1 MIATALREKLDS
13 SGSPRIGSHDSQSL
27 SHGNLRTHGIH
38 LSILRETNPDDA
50 KLREAGFDPALAPAD
65 ALAKL
70 RELKGKPGIADLA
83 IARALGK
90 IADAGAA
97 AMLTEMEAGA
107 AGAIRRE
114 VRRALY
120 RLKQHGIDAP
130 ASTAAAASTSH
141 DNATEKTEKS
151 EKTAMLSPIDS
162 EGARIV
168 WIVKPRVQG
177 GVIRLWALISERE
190 GLVGAQNTGLSRR
203 ELKSEREELER
214 RAQVKLVDADWSV
227 ADFIACEAWR
237 NTPESRRGHVGN
249 FLTLRSELIASA
261 PPTALLHPVYAELA
275 AEAAG
280 EPSVELLKEPELLE
294 WRIPDAILKPY
305 VEEIGRAGESVI
317 VLNPLHKQER
327 VNAVIDR
334 ATAELLTGDNGRAV
348 QRRLEDIA
356 YYMARV
362 GRRTQAGWA
371 AAAAARLRD
380 GIDATKVLFFQA
392 FIRTQLGTVAAAEQ
406 QKAEDE
412 PRLIMTP
419 AEAMRAREARE
430 ARTRRR

>member
-1 MIATALREKLDS
+1 M
-13 SGSPRIGSHDSQSL
+13 
-27 SHGNLRTHGIH
+27 
-38 LSILRETNPDDA
+38 SILRDTNPDDA
-50 KLREAGFDPALAPAD
+50 KLLEAGFDPALAPAD
-65 ALAKL
+65 AIAKI
-70 RELKGKPGIADLA
+70 RELKGNAGIADGA
-83 IARALGK
+83 IARALGR
-90 IADAGAA
+90 IADARAA
-97 AMLTEMEAGA
+97 AMLIEMEAGA
-107 AGAIRRE
+107 AGATRRE

-120 RLKQHGIDAP
+120 KLKQHGIDAP
-130 ASTAAAASTSH
+130 ESSPHVAITAGAASTPH
-141 DNATEKTEKS
+141 DTDGERS
-151 EKTAMLSPIDS
+151 AMLSPIDA

-203 ELKSEREELER
+203 ELKSEREALER
-214 RAQVKLVDADWSV
+214 RAQVKLVDADWRV

-237 NTPESRRGHVGN
+237 NTPESRRGQVGN
-249 FLTLRSELIASA
+249 FLTIRSELIASP
-261 PPTALLHPVYAELA
+261 PPTELLHPVYAELA

-294 WRIPDAILKPY
+294 WRLPDAKLKAY
-305 VEEIGRAGESVI
+305 VEEIASAGESVI

-334 ATAELLTGDNGRAV
+334 ATAQLLTGDNGRAV
-348 QRRLEDIA
+348 RRRLEDIA

-362 GRRTQAGWA
+362 GRRAQAGWA

-380 GIDATKVLFFQA
+380 GIDVTKVLFFQA
-392 FIRTQLGTVAAAEQ
+392 FIRTQLGTVAAAEH
-406 QKAEDE
+406 QKAEQE

-419 AEAMRAREARE
+419 AEAMRAREAQE

>member
-1 MIATALREKLDS
+1 MLR
-13 SGSPRIGSHDSQSL
+13 PRSVVARGYCC
-27 SHGNLRTHGIH
+27 GRGKNGIY
-38 LSILRETNPDDA
+38 LSILRDTNPDDA
-50 KLREAGFDPALAPAD
+50 KLLEAGFDPALAPAD
-65 ALAKL
+65 AIAKI
-70 RELKGKPGIADLA
+70 RELKGNAGIADGA
-83 IARALGK
+83 IARALGR
-90 IADAGAA
+90 IADARAA
-97 AMLTEMEAGA
+97 AMLIEMEAGA
-107 AGAIRRE
+107 AGATRRE

-120 RLKQHGIDAP
+120 KLKQHGIDAP
-130 ASTAAAASTSH
+130 ESSPHVAITAGAASTPH
-141 DNATEKTEKS
+141 DTDGERS
-151 EKTAMLSPIDS
+151 AMLSPIDA

-203 ELKSEREELER
+203 ELKSEREALER
-214 RAQVKLVDADWSV
+214 RAQVKLVDADWRV

-237 NTPESRRGHVGN
+237 NTPESRRGQVGN
-249 FLTLRSELIASA
+249 FLTIRSELIASP
-261 PPTALLHPVYAELA
+261 PPTELLHPVYAELA

-294 WRIPDAILKPY
+294 WRLPDAKLKAY
-305 VEEIGRAGESVI
+305 VEEIASAGESVI

-334 ATAELLTGDNGRAV
+334 ATAQLLTGDNGRAV
-348 QRRLEDIA
+348 RRRLEDIA

-362 GRRTQAGWA
+362 GRRAQAGWA

-380 GIDATKVLFFQA
+380 GIDVTKVLFFQA
-392 FIRTQLGTVAAAEQ
+392 FIRTQLGTVAAAEH
-406 QKAEDE
+406 QKAEQE

-419 AEAMRAREARE
+419 AEAMRAREAQE

>member
-1 MIATALREKLDS
+1 LI
-13 SGSPRIGSHDSQSL
+13 
-27 SHGNLRTHGIH
+27 
-38 LSILRETNPDDA
+38 
-50 KLREAGFDPALAPAD
+50 EAGFDPALAPAD

-70 RELKGKPGIADLA
+70 RALKGRAGIADVA
-83 IARALGK
+83 IARALGR
-90 IADAGAA
+90 IADPRAA

-120 RLKQHGIDAP
+120 KLKQHGIDAP
-130 ASTAAAASTSH
+130 AATAAAAGAVH
-141 DNATEKTEKS
+141 DNATEKTEIA
-151 EKTAMLSPIDS
+151 AMLSPIDS

-177 GVIRLWALISERE
+177 GVIRLWALISERD
-190 GLVGAQNTGLSRR
+190 GLVGAQNGALSRR

-214 RAQVKLVDADWSV
+214 RAQVKLVDADWRV

-249 FLTLRSELIASA
+249 FLALRSELIASP
-261 PPTALLHPVYAELA
+261 PPTELLHPVYAELA

-305 VEEIGRAGESVI
+305 VDEIARAGESVI

-356 YYMARV
+356 YYMTRV
-362 GRRTQAGWA
+362 GRRAQAGWA
-371 AAAAARLRD
+371 AAAAAWLRD
-380 GIDATKVLFFQA
+380 GIDVTRVLFFQA
-392 FIRTQLGTVAAAEQ
+392 FIRTQLGAVAVAEQ
-406 QKAEDE
+406 QKAEQE

-419 AEAMRAREARE
+419 AEAMRAREAQE

>member
-1 MIATALREKLDS
+1 L
-13 SGSPRIGSHDSQSL
+13 SL
-27 SHGNLRTHGIH
+27 S
-38 LSILRETNPDDA
+38 RETNPDDA
-50 KLREAGFDPALAPAD
+50 KLAEAGFDPAVAPAD
-65 ALAKL
+65 AITKL
-70 RELKGKPGIADLA
+70 RELKGKAGIADVS
-83 IARALGK
+83 IARALGN
-90 IADAGAA
+90 IADTSAA
-97 AMLTEMEAGA
+97 AMLVEMETGA

-120 RLKQHGIDAP
+120 KMKQHGIDAP
-130 ASTAAAASTSH
+130 ESGAPAVSTVQ
-141 DNATEKTEKS
+141 DNAS
-151 EKTAMLSPIDS
+151 EKIDAMLSPIDI

-177 GVIRLWALISERE
+177 GVIRMWALISERD

-214 RAQVKLVDADWSV
+214 RAQVKLVDADWRV

-249 FLTLRSELIASA
+249 FLTLRSELIASP
-261 PPTALLHPVYAELA
+261 PPTELVHPVYGELA
-275 AEAAG
+275 AEAAD
-280 EPSVELLKEPELLE
+280 EPSVDLLKEPELLE
-294 WRIPDAILKPY
+294 WRLPDAFLKPY
-305 VEEIGRAGESVI
+305 VDEIAQAGESVI
-317 VLNPLHKQER
+317 VLSPVHKQER

-334 ATAELLTGDNGRAV
+334 ATAQLLSGDSGRRI

-356 YYMARV
+356 YYLARV

-371 AAAAARLRD
+371 TAAAARIRD
-380 GIDATKVLFFQA
+380 GIDVTKVLFFQA

-406 QKAEDE
+406 QKAEAE

>member
-1 MIATALREKLDS
+1 
-13 SGSPRIGSHDSQSL
+13 
-27 SHGNLRTHGIH
+27 

-50 KLREAGFDPALAPAD
+50 KLIEAGFDPALAPAD
-65 ALAKL
+65 AIAKI
-70 RELKGKPGIADLA
+70 RELKGKPGIADVA

-97 AMLTEMEAGA
+97 AMLTGMEAGA
-107 AGAIRRE
+107 AGELRRE

-120 RLKQHGIDAP
+120 KLRQHGIDTPVAAAP
-130 ASTAAAASTSH
+130 AAGTIH
-141 DNATEKTEKS
+141 DNDG

-177 GVIRLWALISERE
+177 GVIRMWALISERE
-190 GLVGAQNTGLSRR
+190 GLVGAQNTALSRR
-203 ELKSEREELER
+203 ELKSEREALER
-214 RAQVKLVDADWSV
+214 RAQVKLVDADWRV

-249 FLTLRSELIASA
+249 FLTLRAELIASP
-261 PPTALLHPVYAELA
+261 PPTELLHPVYAELA
-275 AEAAG
+275 TEAAG
-280 EPSVELLKEPELLE
+280 EPSLELLKEPELLE

-305 VEEIGRAGESVI
+305 VEEIARAGESVI

-334 ATAELLTGDNGRAV
+334 ATAELLTGDSGRAV
-348 QRRLEDIA
+348 RRRLEDIA
-356 YYMARV
+356 YYMARA
-362 GRRTQAGWA
+362 GRRTQARWA
-371 AAAAARLRD
+371 AAASARLRD
-380 GIDATKVLFFQA
+380 GIDVTKVPFFQA

-406 QKAEDE
+406 QKAENE
-412 PRLIMTP
+412 TRLIMTP

>member
-1 MIATALREKLDS
+1 MKL
-13 SGSPRIGSHDSQSL
+13 I
-27 SHGNLRTHGIH
+27 
-38 LSILRETNPDDA
+38 
-50 KLREAGFDPALAPAD
+50 EAGFDAALAPAD
-65 ALAKL
+65 ALAKI
-70 RELKGKPGIADLA
+70 RELKRSAGIADAA

-97 AMLTEMEAGA
+97 AMLAEMEAGA
-107 AGAIRRE
+107 TGALRRE

-120 RLKQHGIDAP
+120 KLKQHGIDAP
-130 ASTAAAASTSH
+130 AATAARGASTIH
-141 DNATEKTEKS
+141 GNATEKS
-151 EKTAMLSPIDS
+151 EIAAMLSPIDS

-190 GLVGAQNTGLSRR
+190 GLVGAQNVALSRR

-214 RAQVKLVDADWSV
+214 RAQVKLVDADWRV

-237 NTPESRRGHVGN
+237 VTPESRRGHVGN
-249 FLTLRSELIASA
+249 FLTLRSELIASP
-261 PPTALLHPVYAELA
+261 PPTELLHPVYAELA

-294 WRIPDAILKPY
+294 WRLPDAILKPY
-305 VEEIGRAGESVI
+305 VEEIARAGESVI

-334 ATAELLTGDNGRAV
+334 ATAELLTGGTGRAV

-362 GRRTQAGWA
+362 GRHAQAGWA

-380 GIDATKVLFFQA
+380 GIDVTKALFFQA

-406 QKAEDE
+406 QKAEQE

-430 ARTRRR
+430 ARSRRR

>member
-1 MIATALREKLDS
+1 M
-13 SGSPRIGSHDSQSL
+13 SL
-27 SHGNLRTHGIH
+27 S
-38 LSILRETNPDDA
+38 RETNPDDA
-50 KLREAGFDPALAPAD
+50 KLAEAGFDPAVAPAD
-65 ALAKL
+65 AIAKL
-70 RELKGKPGIADLA
+70 RELKGKAGIADVS
-83 IARALGK
+83 IARALGN
-90 IADAGAA
+90 IADTSAA
-97 AMLTEMEAGA
+97 AMLVEMETGA

-120 RLKQHGIDAP
+120 KMKQHGIDAP
-130 ASTAAAASTSH
+130 ESGAPAVSTVQ
-141 DNATEKTEKS
+141 DNAS
-151 EKTAMLSPIDS
+151 EKIDAMLSPIDI

-177 GVIRLWALISERE
+177 GVIRMWALISERD

-214 RAQVKLVDADWSV
+214 RAQIKLVDADWRV

-249 FLTLRSELIASA
+249 FLTLRSELIASP
-261 PPTALLHPVYAELA
+261 PPTELVHPVYGELA

-280 EPSVELLKEPELLE
+280 EPSVDLLKEPELLE
-294 WRIPDAILKPY
+294 WRLPDAFLKPY
-305 VEEIGRAGESVI
+305 VDEIAQAGESVI
-317 VLNPLHKQER
+317 VLSPVHKQER

-334 ATAELLTGDNGRAV
+334 ATAQLLSGDSGRRI

-356 YYMARV
+356 YYLARV

-371 AAAAARLRD
+371 TAAAARIRD
-380 GIDATKVLFFQA
+380 GIDVTKVLFFQA

-406 QKAEDE
+406 QKAEAE

>member
-1 MIATALREKLDS
+1 M
-13 SGSPRIGSHDSQSL
+13 
-27 SHGNLRTHGIH
+27 
-38 LSILRETNPDDA
+38 SISRETNPDDT
-50 KLREAGFDPALAPAD
+50 KLLEAGFDPALAPAD
-65 ALAKL
+65 AIAKI
-70 RELKGKPGIADLA
+70 RELKGRAGIADVA

-97 AMLTEMEAGA
+97 AMLAEMEAGA
-107 AGAIRRE
+107 AGALRRE

-120 RLKQHGIDAP
+120 KLKQHGIDAP
-130 ASTAAAASTSH
+130 AATAAAASTIH
-141 DNATEKTEKS
+141 DNATEKS
-151 EKTAMLSPIDS
+151 ETTAMLSPIDS

-214 RAQVKLVDADWSV
+214 RAQVKLVDADWRV

-237 NTPESRRGHVGN
+237 ITPESRRGHVGN

-261 PPTALLHPVYAELA
+261 PPTELLHPVYAELG

-280 EPSVELLKEPELLE
+280 EPSVELLKEPDLLE
-294 WRIPDAILKPY
+294 WRLPDAILKPY
-305 VEEIGRAGESVI
+305 VDEIARAGESVI

-334 ATAELLTGDNGRAV
+334 ATAELLTGGNGRAV

-362 GRRTQAGWA
+362 GRRAQAGWA
-371 AAAAARLRD
+371 VAASARLRD
-380 GIDATKVLFFQA
+380 GIDVTKVLFFQA

-406 QKAEDE
+406 QKAEQE

-419 AEAMRAREARE
+419 AEAMRAREARS
-430 ARTRRR
+430 RRR